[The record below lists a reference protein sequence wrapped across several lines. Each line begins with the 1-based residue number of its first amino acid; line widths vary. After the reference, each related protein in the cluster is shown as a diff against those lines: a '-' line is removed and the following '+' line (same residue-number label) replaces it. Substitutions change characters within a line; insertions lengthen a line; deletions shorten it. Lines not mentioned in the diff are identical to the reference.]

1 VDDLKKIISV
11 YSIAKK
17 MFTKALYLLEDHE
30 NMRSDIILLL
40 CQYITALGAVK
51 GGIEHMSENMENK
64 ELYLALYLMTKELVI
79 QAAEIER
86 DLFERGIFL
95 EDQ

>member
-11 YSIAKK
+11 YSITKK
-17 MFTKALYLLEDHE
+17 MSTKALYLLEDHE
-30 NMRSDIILLL
+30 SLRSDIILLL

-51 GGIEHMSENMENK
+51 GGIEHMYDNMDDDK
-64 ELYLALYLMTKELVI
+64 LQLALYLMTKESVTH
-79 QAAEIER
+79 AAHIEK
-86 DLFERGIFL
+86 DLHERGIVL